1 MAVGESCA
9 SLVQYSSE
17 SFPFSD
23 VQIISLFMSRLGI
36 DIKTFQVFDEAVRAV
51 LRPQPI
57 RRKTRK
63 CSLLWWVSALAL
75 GLLCGNK
82 VRELWR
88 GGTICLY
95 TGMAYH
101 GSPKRPL
108 LRTHRRA
115 MTSQKPISHRY
126 MWRTYQQVWQHLPI
140 ILLKPELRQTSLS
153 QKLSVVQEGGEG
165 GWVGTTNEHWSQ
177 GLSDSAYILG
187 ANQTSNKLS
196 HCLAEFHLYFIVN

>member
-82 VRELWR
+82 VRELWKGELFACTQAWPTMVPPR
-88 GGTICLY
+88 DPCYEHTDVLWP
-95 TGMAYH
+95 
-101 GSPKRPL
+101 PK
-108 LRTHRRA
+108 
-115 MTSQKPISHRY
+115 
-126 MWRTYQQVWQHLPI
+126 
-140 ILLKPELRQTSLS
+140 SLS
-153 QKLSVVQEGGEG
+153 RTDICEELTNKCDNICPLFCWSLNLDKLACPKNCLLYKKEEGV
-165 GWVGTTNEHWSQ
+165 GWELLTNTEAKACQTRPITFRGQIRPATNCHIAWQSFIC
-177 GLSDSAYILG
+177 IL
-187 ANQTSNKLS
+187 
-196 HCLAEFHLYFIVN
+196 

>member
-75 GLLCGNK
+75 GLLSGNK

-101 GSPKRPL
+101 GSPRDSCHEHTDVLWPPK
-108 LRTHRRA
+108 
-115 MTSQKPISHRY
+115 
-126 MWRTYQQVWQHLPI
+126 
-140 ILLKPELRQTSLS
+140 SLS
-153 QKLSVVQEGGEG
+153 RTDICEELTNKCDNICPLFCWSLNLDKLACPKNCLLYKKEEG

-177 GLSDSAYILG
+177 GLSDSAYYISG